1 MNIVFDTER
10 ITADEAKGVISL
22 LANLFSTLNL
32 YPVSPSTST
41 PPAPANEEQ
50 AIFGVPVLAQPD
62 TQQPASSEQIRRAQV
77 AQDVPDPAPS
87 SDGKR
92 HRRTKA
98 EIEAEKVAAAQTP
111 TTAAG
116 AELKPVAESAKTT
129 DAKSS
134 VTTEVAA
141 AAVTADQLRTL
152 LSEHIARHSMEDA
165 IGKLRDFGCNRV
177 TEALQL
183 EPAKLS
189 ALAEALRG

>member
-10 ITADEAKGVISL
+10 ITAEEAKGVISL

-32 YPVSPSTST
+32 YPVSPSTPV

-50 AIFGVPVLAQPD
+50 AIFGVPVLPQTD
-62 TQQPASSEQIRRAQV
+62 TQQPAPQPVQATRAV
-77 AQDVPDPAPS
+77 SDPAPS
-87 SDGKR
+87 NDVKR

-98 EIEAEKVAAAQTP
+98 EIEAEKAAAAQTP
-111 TTAAG
+111 TVAAG

-129 DAKSS
+129 DANSS
-134 VTTEVAA
+134 ATAEVAA
-141 AAVTADQLRTL
+141 VVVTADQLRTL
-152 LSEHIARHSMEDA
+152 LSEHIAKHSMEDA